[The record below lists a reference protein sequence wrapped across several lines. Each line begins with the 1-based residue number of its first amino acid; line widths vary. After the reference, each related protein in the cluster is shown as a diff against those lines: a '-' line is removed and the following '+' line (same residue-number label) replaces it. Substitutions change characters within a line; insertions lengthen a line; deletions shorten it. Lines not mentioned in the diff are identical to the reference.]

1 VRSAE
6 ILVGLL
12 GAVTVLAGAAR
23 RVGLPSPIV
32 LVACGVLVALVPGL
46 PPARLDPDLIFFVF
60 LPPLVYGAG
69 FNSSARDLRA
79 QARRI
84 GVLAIGLVAAST
96 VAVAVA
102 MKLVVPGFGWPEAFV
117 LGAILSPTDPVAA
130 VAIMN
135 RLRVDPRLSAIV
147 EGESLVNDGTGLVLY
162 RLAVATTVSGTFS
175 ILDGAWQLAATGVG
189 GVALG
194 LAVGWV
200 VNLLRGRVD
209 DAPIEIT
216 LSLFTPYAAYIA
228 AESVGT
234 SGILAAVAAGLLL
247 GSRREGLF
255 SATAR
260 IEAQGFWNALT
271 FILESTLF
279 LLMGL
284 QFRDVAGGIEDLNAA
299 RVTLTVVVT
308 LVVVLGLRVLW
319 MFSVGPM
326 LRRAIPGEP
335 REEPPELSQGE
346 RLVAGWSGMRGAVSL
361 AAALSI
367 PGTVDGGGP
376 FPQRPLIIFTVFC
389 VIVIGLLLQGL
400 TLPVLIT
407 RTGIGRDEADDAA
420 DEARARAAAASAAL
434 ERLDEMA
441 AEAEVES
448 EDRATEHL
456 RELYEARLQH
466 ARAPQDERGDSDRE
480 HVEAFERLREELLRS
495 ERAAL
500 HELHARGEISEDAL
514 RTVERDLDLQEAR
527 LD

>member
-1 VRSAE
+1 MRSAE

-12 GAVTVLAGAAR
+12 GAVTVLAGTAR
-23 RVGLPSPIV
+23 RIGLPSPIV
-32 LVACGVLVALVPGL
+32 LVVCGVLVALVPGL
-46 PPARLDPDLIFFVF
+46 PSVRLDPNLIFFIF

-84 GVLAIGLVAAST
+84 GVLAIGLVAATT

-102 MKLVVPGFGWPEAFV
+102 MKIVVPGFGWPEAFV
-117 LGAILSPTDPVAA
+117 LGAILAPTDPVAA
-130 VAIMN
+130 TAIMN
-135 RLRVDPRLSAIV
+135 RLRVDPRLNAIL

-175 ILDGAWQLAATGVG
+175 LLDGAWQLVATGVG

-194 LAVGWV
+194 LAVGWLI
-200 VNLLRGRVD
+200 NLLRGRVD

-228 AESVGT
+228 AEAADV
-234 SGILAAVAAGLLL
+234 SGILAAVAAGLYL
-247 GSRREGLF
+247 GSRRDGLF

-260 IEAQGFWNALT
+260 IEAQGFWNALM

-284 QFRDVAGGIEDLNAA
+284 QFRDVADGIEKLDPG
-299 RVTLTVVVT
+299 RVTLTVLVT
-308 LVVVLGLRVLW
+308 LAVVLGLRVVW
-319 MFSVGPM
+319 MFSVGPL

-361 AAALSI
+361 AAALAI
-367 PGTVDGGGP
+367 PAAVDGGGP
-376 FPQRPLIIFTVFC
+376 FPQRSLIIFTVFC
-389 VIVIGLLLQGL
+389 VIVVGLLLQGL
-400 TLPVLIT
+400 TLPLLIT

-420 DEARARAAAASAAL
+420 DEARARAAAATAAL
-434 ERLDEMA
+434 ERLDEMRE
-441 AEAEVES
+441 EADGD
-448 EDRATEHL
+448 DRATEHL
-456 RELYEARLQH
+456 RELYEARLGH
-466 ARAPQDERGDSDRE
+466 ASAPQDASGDQDRE
-480 HVEAFERLREELLRS
+480 HVEAFQRLREELLRS

>member
-32 LVACGVLVALVPGL
+32 LVVCGLLVGLVPGL
-46 PPARLDPDLIFFVF
+46 PAAQLDPNLIFFIF
-60 LPPLVYGAG
+60 LPPLIYGAG
-69 FNSSARDLRA
+69 FNSSPRDLRA

-102 MKLVVPGFGWPEAFV
+102 VKLIVPGFGWPEGFV
-117 LGAILSPTDPVAA
+117 LGAILAPTDPVAA
-130 VAIMN
+130 VAIMQ
-135 RLRVDPRLSAIV
+135 RLRVAPQLSAII

-162 RLAVATTVSGTFS
+162 RLAVGATVSGSFS
-175 ILDGAWQLAATGVG
+175 LLDGAWQLVATGAG
-189 GVALG
+189 GVAVG
-194 LAVGWV
+194 LVVGFV
-200 VNLLRGRVD
+200 VSRLRGRLD

-228 AESVGT
+228 AEALGA
-234 SGILAAVAAGLLL
+234 SGILAAVSVGLYL
-247 GSRREGLF
+247 GARSEGLF

-260 IEAQGFWNALT
+260 IEAQGFWNTLM

-284 QFRDVAGGIEDLNAA
+284 QFRDVAAGIEGLEAG
-299 RVTLTVVVT
+299 RVALTVAVT
-308 LVVVLGLRVLW
+308 VVVVLGLRVAW
-319 MFSVGPM
+319 MFSVGPF
-326 LRRAIPGEP
+326 LRRLIPGEA
-335 REEPPELSQGE
+335 REEPPDLGPGA

-361 AAALSI
+361 AAALAI
-367 PGTVDGGGP
+367 PATIDGGTA
-376 FPQRPLIIFTVFC
+376 FPQRALIVFTVFC
-389 VIVIGLLLQGL
+389 VIVIGLLVQGL
-400 TLPVLIT
+400 TLPALI
-407 RTGIGRDEADDAA
+407 RATGLGRDEADDAA
-420 DEARARAAAASAAL
+420 DEARARAATAEAAL
-434 ERLDEMA
+434 ARLDAMA
-441 AEAEVES
+441 EHDDA
-448 EDRATEHL
+448 RATAHL
-456 RELYEARLQH
+456 RELYEARLGH
-466 ARAPQDERGDSDRE
+466 ARAPQDERGDGERE

>member
-12 GAVTVLAGAAR
+12 GAVTVLAGVAR

-46 PPARLDPDLIFFVF
+46 PSVDLDPDLIFLLF

-69 FNSSARDLRA
+69 FNSAARDLRA
-79 QARRI
+79 QARAI
-84 GVLAIGLVAAST
+84 GVLAIGLVAATT

-102 MKLVVPGFGWPEAFV
+102 MKVAVPGFGWPEAFV
-117 LGAILSPTDPVAA
+117 LGAILAPTDPVAA
-130 VAIMN
+130 VSIMN

-162 RLAVATTVSGTFS
+162 RLAVGATVSGTFS
-175 ILDGAWQLAATGVG
+175 VLDGAWQLVGTGVG
-189 GVALG
+189 GVAIG

-200 VNLLRGRVD
+200 VNRVRGRID
-209 DAPIEIT
+209 DAPIEIS

-228 AESVGT
+228 AEIAGT
-234 SGILAAVAAGLLL
+234 SGILAAVAAGLYL
-247 GSRREGLF
+247 GSRRDGLF

-260 IEAQGFWNALT
+260 IEARGFWSALI
-271 FILESTLF
+271 FLLESTLF

-284 QFRDVAGGIEDLNAA
+284 QFRAVAQGIEDLNPA
-299 RVTLTVVVT
+299 RVALTVLIT
-308 LVVVLGLRVLW
+308 LVVTLGLRVAW

-346 RLVAGWSGMRGAVSL
+346 RLVAGWAGMRGAVSL
-361 AAALSI
+361 AAALAI
-367 PGTVDGGGP
+367 PATVDGGGP
-376 FPQRPLIIFTVFC
+376 FPQRELIIFTVFC
-389 VIVIGLLLQGL
+389 VIVVSLLVQGL

-441 AEAEVES
+441 AEGDDE
-448 EDRATEHL
+448 RATNHL
-456 RELYEARLQH
+456 RELYEARLEH
-466 ARAPQDERGDSDRE
+466 AQAPQDERGDGERE
-480 HVEAFERLREELLRS
+480 HVEAFQRLREELLRS

-500 HELHARGEISEDAL
+500 HELHGRGEISEDAL

>member
-1 VRSAE
+1 MRSAE

-32 LVACGVLVALVPGL
+32 LVVCGVLVGLVPGL
-46 PPARLDPDLIFFVF
+46 PPVHLDPDLIFFVF

-84 GVLAIGLVAAST
+84 GVLAIGLVAAAT
-96 VAVAVA
+96 AAVAVA

-117 LGAILSPTDPVAA
+117 LGAILAPTDPVAA
-130 VAIMN
+130 VAIMS
-135 RLRVDPRLSAIV
+135 RLRVDPRLSAVV

-162 RLAVATTVSGTFS
+162 RLAVGATVSGTFS
-175 ILDGAWQLAATGVG
+175 LLDGAWQLVGTGAG
-189 GVALG
+189 GVLLG
-194 LAVGWV
+194 LVVGLV
-200 VNLLRGRVD
+200 VNQLRGRVD

-228 AESVGT
+228 AEAIGA
-234 SGILAAVAAGLLL
+234 SGILAAVAAGLFL
-247 GSRREGLF
+247 GMRRDGLF

-260 IEAQGFWNALT
+260 IEAQGFWNALI

-284 QFRDVAGGIEDLNAA
+284 QFRDVAGGIEGLNPA
-299 RVTLTVVVT
+299 RVTLTVAVA
-308 LVVVLGLRVLW
+308 LVVSLGLRVLW
-319 MFSVGPM
+319 MFSVGPL
-326 LRRAIPGEP
+326 LRRMIPGEP
-335 REEPPELSQGE
+335 KEEPPELSQGE
-346 RLVAGWSGMRGAVSL
+346 RLVAGWAGMRGAVSL
-361 AAALSI
+361 AAALAI
-367 PGTVDGGGP
+367 PATVDGGDA
-376 FPQRPLIIFTVFC
+376 FPQRALIVFTVFC
-389 VIVIGLLLQGL
+389 VIVGGLLLQGL
-400 TLPVLIT
+400 TLPLLIT
-407 RTGIGRDEADDAA
+407 RTGIGRDEADDAV
-420 DEARARAAAASAAL
+420 DEARARAAAANAAL
-434 ERLDEMA
+434 ERLDEM
-441 AEAEVES
+441 EVDAD
-448 EDRATEHL
+448 DRATAHL
-456 RELYEARLQH
+456 RELYEARLEH
-466 ARAPQDERGDSDRE
+466 ANAEPDERGDDDRR
-480 HVEAFERLREELLRS
+480 HVEAFQRLREELLRS

>member
-32 LVACGVLVALVPGL
+32 LVVCGLLVGLVPGL
-46 PPARLDPDLIFFVF
+46 PAVDVDPDLIFFIF
-60 LPPLVYGAG
+60 LPPLIYGAG
-69 FNSSARDLRA
+69 FNSSPRDLRA

-102 MKLVVPGFGWPEAFV
+102 VKLLVPGFGWAEGFV
-117 LGAILSPTDPVAA
+117 LGAILAPTDPVAA
-130 VAIMN
+130 VAIMQ
-135 RLRVDPRLSAIV
+135 RLRVTPQLSAII

-162 RLAVATTVSGTFS
+162 RLAVGATVSGAFS
-175 ILDGAWQLAATGVG
+175 LLDGAWQLVATGAG
-189 GVALG
+189 GVAIG
-194 LAVGWV
+194 LAVGW
-200 VNLLRGRVD
+200 LIGAMRVRID

-228 AESVGT
+228 AEALGA
-234 SGILAAVAAGLLL
+234 SGILAAVTVGLYL
-247 GSRREGLF
+247 GARSDGFF

-260 IEAQGFWNALT
+260 IEAQGFWNALI
-271 FILESTLF
+271 FLLESTLF

-284 QFRDVAGGIEDLNAA
+284 QFRDVARGIEGLDAG
-299 RVTLTVVVT
+299 RVTLTVAVT
-308 LVVVLGLRVLW
+308 LAVVLGLRVAW
-319 MFSVGPM
+319 MFSVGPF
-326 LRRAIPGEP
+326 LRRLIPGDP
-335 REEPPELSQGE
+335 REEPPDLGPGA

-361 AAALSI
+361 AAALAI
-367 PGTVDGGGP
+367 PSDIDAGGG
-376 FPQRPLIIFTVFC
+376 FPQRELIIFTVFC
-389 VIVIGLLLQGL
+389 VIVLGLLVQGL
-400 TLPVLIT
+400 TLPALI
-407 RTGIGRDEADDAA
+407 RATGLGRDEADDAA
-420 DEARARAAAASAAL
+420 DEARARAAAAEAAL
-434 ERLDEMA
+434 ARLDQMR
-441 AEAEVES
+441 AEGDDE
-448 EDRATEHL
+448 RATAHL
-456 RELYEARLQH
+456 RELYEARLGH

-500 HELHARGEISEDAL
+500 YELHERGEISEDAL